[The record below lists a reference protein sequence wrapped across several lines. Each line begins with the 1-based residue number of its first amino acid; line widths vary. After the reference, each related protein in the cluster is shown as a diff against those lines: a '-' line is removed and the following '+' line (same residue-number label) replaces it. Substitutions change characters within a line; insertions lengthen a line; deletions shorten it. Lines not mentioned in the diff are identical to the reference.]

1 MGSSDY
7 GNGYGKFVELIAVG
21 SQSSLSG
28 CGGPAQLPNVL
39 YYHNV
44 GYVNDGTVLSCGG
57 YDP

>member
-28 CGGPAQLPNVL
+28 CGSPAQLPIISYFN
-39 YYHNV
+39 HV
-44 GYVNDGTVLSCGG
+44 GYVNDATVLSCGG